1 MKIYKL
7 ERKQNIPIS
16 LSEAWDFFSRP
27 ENLSKIT
34 PAKMGFKILSDVK
47 DIEMHEGMIIH
58 YIVKPLFGIP
68 LKWETEI
75 KNVKDKEYFMDTQ
88 NRGPYKLWQ
97 HTHIFKEIPN
107 GVEMTDIVEY
117 ALPFGILGQLM
128 NSLVVSNQL
137 KNIFDYRVNAVI
149 ELFGHYN

>member
-16 LSEAWDFFSRP
+16 LTEAWDFFSRP

-34 PAKMGFKILSDVK
+34 PAKMGFKILSNVK
-47 DIEMHEGMIIH
+47 DIEMHEGLIIH
-58 YIVKPLFGIP
+58 YIVKPLLGIP

-137 KNIFDYRVNAVI
+137 KTIFDFRVNAVN
-149 ELFGHYN
+149 ELFGHYS

>member
-75 KNVKDKEYFMDTQ
+75 KNVKDKGYFMDTQ